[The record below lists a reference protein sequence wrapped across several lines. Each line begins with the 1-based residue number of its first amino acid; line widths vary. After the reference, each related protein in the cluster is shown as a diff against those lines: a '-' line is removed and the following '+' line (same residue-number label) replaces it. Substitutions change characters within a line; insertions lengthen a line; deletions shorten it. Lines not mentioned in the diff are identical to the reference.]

1 MFFFHPLDIV
11 LLLPAIVFTLYAQYK
26 VKSAFAKMSQVRSA
40 SGISGAEVAQK
51 MLHQN
56 GIYDVE
62 VEETSGHLSDHYDPI
77 RKKLLLSSQVFRSN
91 SLAALGVAAHETGH
105 AIQHKN
111 AYFPLQIRQG
121 IFPIARFGSSLAIPL
136 FIAGILLSIPFLQ
149 TVGIYFFVGAVAFS
163 IITLPVEFNASKRAL
178 AQLSSGGYLRTN
190 EIEGARKVLNAAAMT
205 YVAAAAV
212 AVLQLIRL
220 LLIRGR
226 D

>member
-1 MFFFHPLDIV
+1 MFFFHPLDII
-11 LLLPAIVFTLYAQYK
+11 LLLPAIVFTLYAQHK
-26 VKSAFAKMSQVRSA
+26 VKSAFAQMSQVRSA
-40 SGISGAEVAQK
+40 SGKSGAEVAQK

-56 GIYDVE
+56 GIYDVD
-62 VEETSGHLSDHYDPI
+62 VEETDGHLSDHYDPI
-77 RKKLLLSSQVFRSN
+77 RKKLFLSRQVFRSN

-111 AYFPLQIRQG
+111 AYLPLQIRQG

-136 FIAGILLSIPFLQ
+136 FIAGIFLSIPFLQ
-149 TVGIYFFVGAVAFS
+149 TVGIYFFVGAVAFT
-163 IITLPVEFNASKRAL
+163 IITLPVEFNASRRAL
-178 AQLSSGGYLRTN
+178 GQLSSGGYLRPD

>member
-26 VKSAFAKMSQVRSA
+26 VKSTFAKMSQVRSA

-77 RKKLLLSSQVFRSN
+77 RKKLLLSTKVFRSN

>member
-77 RKKLLLSSQVFRSN
+77 QKKLLLSSQVFRSN

>member
-26 VKSAFAKMSQVRSA
+26 VKSTFAKMSQVRSA

-149 TVGIYFFVGAVAFS
+149 TVGIYFFVGAFS
-163 IITLPVEFNASKRAL
+163 FSFIS
-178 AQLSSGGYLRTN
+178 LS
-190 EIEGARKVLNAAAMT
+190 
-205 YVAAAAV
+205 
-212 AVLQLIRL
+212 
-220 LLIRGR
+220 
-226 D
+226 